1 MNRNTVPSKLF
12 LSLSL
17 ALGTAGLALPL
28 HAANDADRTVGT
40 VIDDATITASVKT
53 KLLEDERT
61 EGFDINVDTRNGV
74 VTLRGGADSL
84 ADKSAAETLA
94 RSVDGV
100 TGVTNLIVVAA
111 EGTVARTEANS
122 ATASGEVRKGAKTAA
137 EATEDGWLTTKVKT
151 QLLADD
157 DIKGLDIDVD
167 TKGNVVH
174 LSGVVPTAEM
184 RARAIATAERTEGVV
199 SVDASRL
206 VVRGS

>member
-1 MNRNTVPSKLF
+1 MNHQHPSSKLF

-17 ALGTAGLALPL
+17 ALGTLGMALPV
-28 HAANDADRTVGT
+28 HAANDADRSVGT
-40 VIDDATITASVKT
+40 VIDDATITASIKT
-53 KLLEDERT
+53 KLLDDERT

-84 ADKSAAETLA
+84 TAKSAAETLA
-94 RSVDGV
+94 RSVEGV
-100 TGVTNLIVVAA
+100 RSVSNQIVVAA
-111 EGTVARTEANS
+111 EGSMARTEANS
-122 ATASGEVRKGAKTAA
+122 ATASGEVRKGAKSAA
-137 EATEDGWLTTKVKT
+137 AATEDGWLTTKVKT

-157 DIKGLDIDVD
+157 DIKGLDISVE

-174 LSGVVPTAEM
+174 LSGVVPSSEM
-184 RARAIATAERTEGVV
+184 KARAIATAEGTEGVA